1 MNILDSKLKLTQS
14 GAAFSSTETDRT
26 MSLLDSKLKLALS
39 GAAFGVLAVILA
51 LSGNPGNMAICVA
64 CFIRDIAG
72 AMKLHTAAPVQY
84 FRPEIVGFVL
94 GSFLISVATKE
105 FRPTGGS
112 APMIRFILGF
122 SMMIGALVFLGCPL
136 RMLLR
141 MSAGDLNAY
150 VALIGFAAGVGTGTF
165 FLKRGYSLGR
175 SAVISKTD
183 GYVLPA
189 GLLILFVLSLTT
201 ALFAVSEKGPGS
213 MHAPALLALAAAL
226 IFGALS
232 QKNRVCFAGSIR
244 DVILLKDFSLISI
257 LGGFFAVM
265 LIFNIAHGSF
275 KLSFTGQPVA
285 HAQHLWNILG
295 MYLVGFAAVL
305 AGGCPMRQ
313 LILAG
318 QGSSDSAVTVLGML
332 VGAACAH
339 NFGLAGAA
347 AAAATETAPATAGGP
362 SAAGQIAVIAL
373 IAVMFVIAF
382 TNQKKIDI

>member
-1 MNILDSKLKLTQS
+1 MNLPDSKLKLAPT
-14 GAAFSSTETDRT
+14 GAIISNAELDRT
-26 MSLLDSKLKLALS
+26 MSLLDSKLKLALT
-39 GAAFGVLAVILA
+39 GAVFGVFAVILA

-84 FRPEIVGFVL
+84 FRPEIVGFIM
-94 GSFLISVATKE
+94 GSFLISMATKE
-105 FRPTGGS
+105 FRATGGS

-122 SMMIGALVFLGCPL
+122 AMMVGALVFLGCPL

-175 SAVISKTD
+175 STAIAKTD

-189 GLLILFVLSLTT
+189 GLLVLFVLSLTT

-213 MHAPALLALAAAL
+213 MHAPALAAL
-226 IFGALS
+226 FTALLFGALA

-257 LGGFFAVM
+257 LGGFFVVM

-285 HAQHLWNILG
+285 HARHIWNILG

-339 NFGLAGAA
+339 NFGLAGAT

-373 IAVMFVIAF
+373 IAVTFVIAV
-382 TNQKKIDI
+382 TNQKKIEI

>member
-1 MNILDSKLKLTQS
+1 MNLSDSKLKLTQS
-14 GAAFSSTETDRT
+14 GAVLSSTAMDRT

-105 FRPTGGS
+105 FRATGGS

-122 SMMIGALVFLGCPL
+122 SMMVGALVFLGCPL

-165 FLKRGYSLGR
+165 FLKKGYSLGR
-175 SAVISKTD
+175 SSVISKTD

-213 MHAPALLALAAAL
+213 MHAPALLALTAAL

-275 KLSFTGQPVA
+275 KLSFTEQPVA

-295 MYLVGFAAVL
+295 MYLVGFSAVL

-332 VGAACAH
+332 VGASCAH

-347 AAAATETAPATAGGP
+347 AAVATETAPASAGGP

-373 IAVMFVIAF
+373 IAVTFIIAI
-382 TNQKKIDI
+382 TNQKKMDI